1 MEMARARGAKRVVRL
16 AVSIAAH
23 SPLMAIIADEF
34 RQAVEATRIQ
44 PSQVPVVANVTA
56 HPLNTVD
63 DIRQEMLAQLTSSVR
78 WVESVEY
85 LVGQGVTQFIEIGPK
100 EVLSGLV
107 RRIDKSVKTVTCGTA
122 DEVQALIA
130 GNQ

>member
-1 MEMARARGAKRVVRL
+1 
-16 AVSIAAH
+16 
-23 SPLMAIIADEF
+23 
-34 RQAVEATRIQ
+34 
-44 PSQVPVVANVTA
+44 
-56 HPLNTVD
+56 
-63 DIRQEMLAQLTSSVR
+63 VR

-107 RRIDKSVKTVTCGTA
+107 RRIDKGVKTVTCGTVE
-122 DEVQALIA
+122 EVQALIA